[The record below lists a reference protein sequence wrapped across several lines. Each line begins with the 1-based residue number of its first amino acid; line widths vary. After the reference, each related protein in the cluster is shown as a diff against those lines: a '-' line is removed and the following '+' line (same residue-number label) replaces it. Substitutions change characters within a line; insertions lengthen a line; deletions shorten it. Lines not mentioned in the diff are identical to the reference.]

1 MSDEFTSSW
10 SIQDW
15 GKEPTSEFPIRMQN
29 SRSNVYFVSADS
41 RNSSSKMV
49 MRTHRFD
56 QFHSSAEIESVVQ
69 NILYASIRVRARVY
83 GASGAVAGFFTYRNG
98 RNESDI
104 EILTRDDPTEIRYS
118 NQPVTDD
125 RGDEIRG
132 SSTKV
137 NMTSQDTTDGT
148 QAEKLKKRKT
158 PTAQIKYDDWHTH
171 RMDWVHGES
180 SWFVDGEHFLDKKYG
195 VPTVASSFIMNLWSD
210 GGVWSGNMTKGKSA
224 YAEIEFVEMAFNTT
238 GDDRGSA
245 NSKVR
250 RATRNKCDRICVID
264 DVAVVGTPEGAKGG
278 AFKKAVN
285 PWSLGVA
292 MLVAGVL
299 SF

>member
-1 MSDEFTSSW
+1 
-10 SIQDW
+10 
-15 GKEPTSEFPIRMQN
+15 
-29 SRSNVYFVSADS
+29 
-41 RNSSSKMV
+41 
-49 MRTHRFD
+49 
-56 QFHSSAEIESVVQ
+56 
-69 NILYASIRVRARVY
+69 
-83 GASGAVAGFFTYRNG
+83 
-98 RNESDI
+98 
-104 EILTRDDPTEIRYS
+104 
-118 NQPVTDD
+118 
-125 RGDEIRG
+125 
-132 SSTKV
+132 
-137 NMTSQDTTDGT
+137 MTSQDTTDGT

-238 GDDRGSA
+238 GDDRGSSS
-245 NSKVR
+245 SKVR

-285 PWSLGVA
+285 PWSLGVS

-299 SF
+299 SL